1 MPLTP
6 SDADRLIRD
15 HFLSFRQEL
24 VPLSQARGRILRE
37 PIRADRDI
45 PPFNRVT
52 MDGYALRSHEIARG
66 TRVFVVHGFQPA
78 GAPPQR
84 LTNEAFSCLEVATG
98 AVIPE
103 GADCVLPR
111 ELVTRTEDRIQLLDT
126 ALQVVGGNAI
136 HPRAS
141 DAITGTPLIPAGL
154 RLRARELA
162 IAASVGACQL
172 PVSMRPAIKIVST
185 GDELV
190 PPSARIEAWQLRRSN
205 DVAIGNAL
213 ASAGF
218 DDIECFVAQDSEES
232 LLSVVAPLLRAGNIV
247 ILTGGVSQ
255 GRLDLVPDVLARLGV
270 NRVFHGIS
278 QRPGKPM
285 YFGVGSESVPVFAL
299 PGNPAAAFITLHRY
313 VLPALVEASV
323 ATMPRKPVVALTE
336 RVVFRP
342 EMTCFLPVRLE
353 SGPKGELLANPVPLN
368 TSGDYTRLA
377 EADGFVELAAER
389 SEFPAGYTTPFWRWA

>member
-1 MPLTP
+1 MSLTP
-6 SDADRLIRD
+6 SDADRLINEYL
-15 HFLSFRQEL
+15 LSFRQEL
-24 VPLSQARGRILRE
+24 VPLTHARGRILRE
-37 PIRADRDI
+37 SLRADRDI

-52 MDGYALRSHEIARG
+52 MDGYALRTHELNRG
-66 TRVFVVHGFQPA
+66 VRQFKVLGFQPA
-78 GAPPQR
+78 GSAPLR
-84 LTNEAFSCLEVATG
+84 LSHEACSSLEVATG

-103 GADCVLPR
+103 GADCVVPR
-111 ELVTRTEDRIQLLDT
+111 EMAVRSGNSIQLMDT
-126 ALQVVGGNAI
+126 VSQIAPGNAI

-141 DAITGTPLIPAGL
+141 DAVTGTPLIPAGT

-172 PVSMRPAIKIVST
+172 PVSVRPCIKIVST

-190 PPSARIEAWQLRRSN
+190 QPSAQVEAWQIRRSN
-205 DVAIGNAL
+205 DIALSTAL

-218 DDIECFVAQDSEES
+218 DDVECFVAQDSEQS
-232 LLSVVAPLLRAGNIV
+232 LLEVISPLLKAGNFV
-247 ILTGGVSQ
+247 ILTGGVSA
-255 GRLDLVPDVLARLGV
+255 GRLDLVPEVLSRLGV
-270 NRVFHGIS
+270 NRVFHGIA

-285 YFGVGSESVPVFAL
+285 YFGVGMESVPVFAL

-323 ATMPRKPVVALTE
+323 ATAPRKPVVALSE

-342 EMTCFLPVRLE
+342 EMTCFLPVRLQ
-353 SGPKGELLANPVPLN
+353 SGPKGELLAVPVPIN

-377 EADGFVELAAER
+377 QSDGFVELPAER